1 MRHGQGE
8 QHHTAP
14 HWAQAQCHKRLT
26 ADRITRYSRR
36 DLWCLFATQAC
47 AQRGLICIRL
57 ICVVVL
63 CIWSARDRNLAQA
76 QRSSS
81 NQQIWLLGLERAGTV
96 VRRPDHPDPDMAE
109 GPPSS
114 LNDFFKKDKKKK
126 IKGSNLNNSMN
137 DKPEEKKEQKKKTEE
152 DDGWHEEEVV
162 QATMKVEVAGK
173 LVREE
178 EKEKEEEAV
187 APAWG
192 VIKNKGT
199 SDPKDDKRYP
209 SLAKSVASSAI
220 HLEDKSGQVNI
231 ATSKNIFATLEND
244 DDDEDGPK
252 RPKDIKPALVSK
264 KKGEREKDAI
274 QREVS
279 KYKDPKKDDK
289 EDDHDAEE
297 DAEKEVKPKKK
308 DEKNEKKV
316 KSSALKESSK
326 APEQNFEDLQIQP
339 DHAAVK
345 SKYIG
350 RKKLPKK
357 PLPPEELEEEK
368 ENKPQR
374 PVGKKKWAQIDE
386 EEEEIEYVDKFEV
399 D

>member
-1 MRHGQGE
+1 
-8 QHHTAP
+8 
-14 HWAQAQCHKRLT
+14 
-26 ADRITRYSRR
+26 
-36 DLWCLFATQAC
+36 
-47 AQRGLICIRL
+47 
-57 ICVVVL
+57 
-63 CIWSARDRNLAQA
+63 
-76 QRSSS
+76 
-81 NQQIWLLGLERAGTV
+81 
-96 VRRPDHPDPDMAE
+96 MAE
-109 GPPSS
+109 APSS

-137 DKPEEKKEQKKKTEE
+137 DKPAEEKKEQKKTKAEE

-192 VIKNKGT
+192 VIKNKGA
-199 SDPKDDKRYP
+199 SDPRDDKRYP

-252 RPKDIKPALVSK
+252 RPKDIKPALVNK
-264 KKGEREKDAI
+264 KKGERETEAI

-279 KYKDPKKDDK
+279 KYKDPKKGDDG
-289 EDDHDAEE
+289 EEGHDEAEN
-297 DAEKEVKPKKK
+297 AEKAKPKKK
-308 DEKNEKKV
+308 DEKKT

-326 APEQNFEDLQIQP
+326 AQEQNFADLQIQP
-339 DHAAVK
+339 DHQAVRQ
-345 SKYIG
+345 KYIG
-350 RKKLPKK
+350 RQKLPKK
-357 PLPPEELEEEK
+357 PLPAEELEEEK

-374 PVGKKKWAQIDE
+374 PIGKKKWAQIDE
-386 EEEEIEYVDKFEV
+386 EEEEMKYVEKFEV
-399 D
+399 DD

>member
-1 MRHGQGE
+1 
-8 QHHTAP
+8 
-14 HWAQAQCHKRLT
+14 
-26 ADRITRYSRR
+26 
-36 DLWCLFATQAC
+36 
-47 AQRGLICIRL
+47 
-57 ICVVVL
+57 
-63 CIWSARDRNLAQA
+63 
-76 QRSSS
+76 
-81 NQQIWLLGLERAGTV
+81 
-96 VRRPDHPDPDMAE
+96 MAE

-308 DEKNEKKV
+308 DEKNEKKSEKFCPEGELQGSRAKFWGFANPTRPCGCEKQV
-316 KSSALKESSK
+316 HWQKEVAKETTSSRGAWRGKG
-326 APEQNFEDLQIQP
+326 EQTSE
-339 DHAAVK
+339 A
-345 SKYIG
+345 S
-350 RKKLPKK
+350 RE
-357 PLPPEELEEEK
+357 EELGANWWRRGGDWIRWQVWGRLDAEAPRHLEK
-368 ENKPQR
+368 LQHPEPTKSWPS
-374 PVGKKKWAQIDE
+374 WADSWVFFSGSSSSRIVKTL
-386 EEEEIEYVDKFEV
+386 EIFERLSSQCKTV
-399 D
+399 YQ

>member
-1 MRHGQGE
+1 M
-8 QHHTAP
+8 
-14 HWAQAQCHKRLT
+14 
-26 ADRITRYSRR
+26 
-36 DLWCLFATQAC
+36 
-47 AQRGLICIRL
+47 
-57 ICVVVL
+57 
-63 CIWSARDRNLAQA
+63 AQA